1 MFNICIV
8 DCKCESK
15 KDITEQI
22 ERFFADY
29 DIGYEIDNMEFGS
42 LVTPEVWRD
51 CDYDLAIF
59 DISDARVREEL
70 MEYSLEIRKSCPKT
84 KIIFISS
91 DLLCA
96 LEIFDYNPD
105 YFIHKPQI
113 EIRMLSAMDHLF
125 SYEIKNRGNNL
136 VLNTKSAKHIIPERT
151 IVYFEHYQHS
161 TKVICEDKAI
171 LCREKLDNLLKRLDD
186 KLFVR
191 CHCSFIVNLHHVR
204 EYRRTQLILS
214 NGDVIPCSRSNQ
226 KSIREALTGINTVT
240 I

>member
-15 KDITEQI
+15 KNITEQI

-113 EIRMLSAMDHLF
+113 EIRMLSAMDHL
-125 SYEIKNRGNNL
+125 
-136 VLNTKSAKHIIPERT
+136 
-151 IVYFEHYQHS
+151 
-161 TKVICEDKAI
+161 
-171 LCREKLDNLLKRLDD
+171 
-186 KLFVR
+186 
-191 CHCSFIVNLHHVR
+191 
-204 EYRRTQLILS
+204 
-214 NGDVIPCSRSNQ
+214 
-226 KSIREALTGINTVT
+226 
-240 I
+240 